1 MFNLFSRQPGF
12 NPLLHDNEAYTWGP
26 LNFLNLYRLLIS
38 GLFVTFYFSGN
49 PFPQLASH
57 STSIFFGASGGYLIS
72 SLVFGMMIRL
82 RTPDFNL
89 QIHIQILTDII
100 FTTLLMHASGGVQS
114 GLGTL
119 IIISIAG
126 GSIVIRGRHSL
137 LFASVASLAVLF
149 EEYYNTLEGVYL
161 EGSSLQ
167 AGILGITFFTTAII
181 THFVARHIRESEA
194 LALKRGV
201 DLANMS
207 QLTEHIIQRMQTGI
221 MVIDQYNRLRLINES
236 AWHMLGMPSVTNNPY
251 LSALNKELHD
261 SYKNWL
267 SDNEVVTSPIAL
279 SPEYPSLLPRF
290 ARLSQEENPA
300 TLIFLE
306 DASAMSREAQQLQ
319 LAALGRLTAS
329 IAHEVRNPL
338 GAISHAGQ
346 LLAES
351 PNMDQA
357 DLRLTQ
363 IIADHSK
370 RVNTIIENVMQL
382 GRGNQSYPQL
392 VKLNDYLETFLD
404 DFMMGNNT
412 QRKDFLIQ
420 AEEDD
425 VQVRFDPSHLQQI
438 LTNLCENG
446 IRHTISDEKT
456 KGKYKIEFHMG
467 ISENNNRP
475 YLDITDHGGG
485 IDEDTAAHIFEPF
498 FTTAETGT
506 GLGLYISREL
516 AECNQAHLTLLQ
528 NKEEGSTFRLTFS
541 DPRRH
546 MH

>member
-1 MFNLFSRQPGF
+1 MVNTQSQHSPFKTFFL
-12 NPLLHDNEAYTWGP
+12 DEAAYTWSP

-38 GLFVTFYFSGN
+38 SLFVVFYFTGN

-57 STSIFFGASGGYLIS
+57 NEQLFYGASGIYLIS
-72 SLVFGMMIRL
+72 AIVFGMMIRL
-82 RTPDFNL
+82 RKPDFNL
-89 QIHIQILTDII
+89 QVHVQIFSDILLTTII
-100 FTTLLMHASGGVQS
+100 MHASGGVKS

-149 EEYYNTLEGVYL
+149 EQFYSNLEGAYL
-161 EGSSLQ
+161 TGNSLQ
-167 AGILGITFFTTAII
+167 AGVLGITFFTTAII
-181 THFVARHIRESEA
+181 THFVAKHIRESEA
-194 LALKRGV
+194 LAQRRGV

-221 MVIDQYNRLRLINES
+221 LVIDQHRRLRLINES
-236 AWHMLGMPSVTNNPY
+236 AWHMLGMPSVVNNPY
-251 LSALNKELHD
+251 LSTLNKELD
-261 SYKNWL
+261 NSFTNWQDDIEYSSPPLQL
-267 SDNEVVTSPIAL
+267 SL
-279 SPEYPSLLPRF
+279 EYPSLLPRF
-290 ARLSQEENPA
+290 SQLSQEENPA

-329 IAHEVRNPL
+329 IAHEIRNPL

-346 LLAES
+346 LLEES
-351 PNMDQA
+351 PNVDKA

-370 RVNTIIENVMQL
+370 RMNTIIENVMQL

-392 VKLNDYLETFLD
+392 VGLNKYLETFIN
-404 DFMMGNNT
+404 DFITGK
-412 QRKDFLIQ
+412 QAKYEDFFI
-420 AEEDD
+420 D
-425 VQVRFDPSHLQQI
+425 VQPEDIEVRFDPNHLHQI

-446 IRHTISDEKT
+446 LRYSTSEKNDA
-456 KGKYKIEFHMG
+456 KIEFHAG
-467 ISENNNRP
+467 ISENNKRP
-475 YLDITDHGGG
+475 YLDIIDHGSG
-485 IDEDTAAHIFEPF
+485 IDEDVAAHIFEPF
-498 FTTAETGT
+498 YTTAETGT

-516 AECNQAHLTLLQ
+516 AECNQAHLTYLPNVSQ
-528 NKEEGSTFRLTFS
+528 GSCFRLTFS
-541 DPRRH
+541 DPRRQ

>member
-1 MFNLFSRQPGF
+1 MNNPFSKKTGS
-12 NPLLHDNEAYTWGP
+12 NPLLTEDEAYTWGP
-26 LNFLNLYRLLIS
+26 LNFLNLYRILIS
-38 GLFVTFYFSGN
+38 GLFVTFYFSGS

-57 STSIFFGASGGYLIS
+57 NVHLFYGASGGYLIS
-72 SLVFGMMIRL
+72 ALAFGLMIRL
-82 RTPDFNL
+82 RKPDFNL
-89 QIHIQILTDII
+89 QIHIQILSDII

-137 LFASVASLAVLF
+137 LFASIASIAVLY
-149 EEYYNTLEGVYL
+149 EGYYNSLENTYL

-167 AGILGITFFTTAII
+167 AGILGVTFFITAII
-181 THFVARHIRESEA
+181 THFVAKHIRESEA
-194 LALKRGV
+194 LALKHSV

-236 AWHMLGMPSVTNNPY
+236 AWHMLGMPSVVNNPY
-251 LSALNKELHD
+251 LSALNKDLNA
-261 SYKNWL
+261 SYKNWQI
-267 SDNEVVTSPIAL
+267 DNETVSYPLPL

-290 ARLSQEENPA
+290 AQLSQEENSA

-329 IAHEVRNPL
+329 IAHEIRNPL

-351 PNMDQA
+351 PNMDDA

-382 GRGNQSYPQL
+382 GKGNQSYPQL
-392 VKLNDYLETFLD
+392 VELNSYLESFIN
-404 DFMMGNNT
+404 DFITGNLAQKN
-412 QRKDFLIQ
+412 DFLI
-420 AEEDD
+420 ELEDD
-425 VQVRFDPSHLQQI
+425 DIQIRFDPSHLQQI

-446 IRHTISDEKT
+446 LRHTEANSQSAE
-456 KGKYKIEFHMG
+456 KYKIEFHAS
-467 ISENNNRP
+467 ISKNNNRP
-475 YLDITDHGGG
+475 YLDIIDHGSG
-485 IDEDTAAHIFEPF
+485 IDEETAAHIFEPF
-498 FTTAETGT
+498 YTTAETGT

-528 NKEEGSTFRLTFS
+528 NKNQGSCFRLTFS
-541 DPRRH
+541 DPRRQ